1 MSDDQPAAST
11 RSAGGTGGASKGRA
25 RSECVRSARA
35 KDLDR
40 VAALWTAITD
50 HHHGIDPLFTMR
62 PDGEDA
68 LGDLLRAMQ
77 RDPDT
82 QILVYDEAGDL
93 PGMLIVRIDQS
104 PPILRESERAE
115 ITDLGVRESERR
127 RGIAGVLVDAGLD
140 WVRASGVER
149 VEVHVAHEN
158 PEGQGFW
165 RARGFSDLM
174 DVLHLRM

>member
-1 MSDDQPAAST
+1 MEVVGIG
-11 RSAGGTGGASKGRA
+11 SARRA
-25 RSECVRSARA
+25 CVRPAEV

-50 HHHGIDPLFTMR
+50 HHRKIDPLFTMR
-62 PDGEDA
+62 PDAD
-68 LGDLLRAMQ
+68 DLLRDLLGAMQ

-82 QILVYDEAGDL
+82 LILVYDEAGDL

-104 PPILRESERAE
+104 PPILCETERAE

-127 RGIAGVLVDAGLD
+127 RGIANLLLDAALD
-140 WVRASGVER
+140 WIRASGVER
-149 VEVHVAHEN
+149 VEVHVADGN
-158 PEGQGFW
+158 LEGQGFW

>member
-1 MSDDQPAAST
+1 MEVV
-11 RSAGGTGGASKGRA
+11 RNGSAR
-25 RSECVRSARA
+25 RECVRPAEL

-50 HHHGIDPLFTMR
+50 HHRRLDPLFTMR
-62 PDGEDA
+62 PEADDV
-68 LGDLLRAMQ
+68 LRDLLGAMH

-82 QILVYDEAGDL
+82 LILVYDEGGNL

-104 PPILRESERAE
+104 PPILRETERAE

-127 RGIAGVLVDAGLD
+127 RGIANVLLDVGLD
-140 WVRASGVER
+140 WVRASGVAR
-149 VEVHVAHEN
+149 VEVHVARGN
-158 PEGQGFW
+158 SEGQGFW
-165 RARGFSDLM
+165 RARGFADLM